1 MWIGL
6 QVKNIP
12 LPSPTVPSKATPRAG
27 NKNKMKSKSK
37 VKKARLE
44 NSTNEQ
50 NPSFFFPWK
59 EEIRRKEGPH

>member
-27 NKNKMKSKSK
+27 NKNKMKK
-37 VKKARLE
+37 
-44 NSTNEQ
+44 
-50 NPSFFFPWK
+50 
-59 EEIRRKEGPH
+59 